1 MPLKSMPSFK
11 ATSDRQY
18 QIPQP
23 GIGGLNLKDL
33 EYEQGTNQSPYMLN
47 MMYRN
52 GSFGKRYGQKFF
64 FDTEISET
72 IHDTFYFDK
81 KIVLHAG
88 THIYFVDEWKS

>member
-18 QIPQP
+18 QISQP

-33 EYEQGTNQSPYMLN
+33 EYEQDPNQTPYMLN

-72 IHDTFYFDK
+72 IHDTFYFSC
-81 KIVLHAG
+81 VCQCCSFLAG
-88 THIYFVDEWKS
+88 QGRS